1 MDITIIND
9 KRLIN
14 EFKSLTFSGYKKTN
28 VKNELIKSI
37 NKKKIEETN
46 YWCSELI
53 CSGQFLDLWNIILL
67 FINKHIH
74 IGNPK
79 LPSYLSIRYKHFKL
93 LIENEENELLLR
105 NNIKIREIFC
115 EIMCILCLSPRRQ
128 RLEYI
133 KINKNEFNIE
143 NLNRNICATSNKYI
157 QEIFKT
163 GDPQTLFIVLNEL
176 AYNLS
181 EEVKNDYNCFFWI
194 EWLFE
199 FETKCKKNKEPLHI
213 VPRNFVNIEDKYKTD
228 IVWIIWEIILNKNKD
243 NIFKKNI
250 LNDLLKLFCIKYT
263 VNV

>member
-37 NKKKIEETN
+37 NNKKIEETN

-213 VPRNFVNIEDKYKTD
+213 VPRNFVNIEDKYKSD
-228 IVWIIWEIILNKNKD
+228 IVWII
-243 NIFKKNI
+243 
-250 LNDLLKLFCIKYT
+250 
-263 VNV
+263 